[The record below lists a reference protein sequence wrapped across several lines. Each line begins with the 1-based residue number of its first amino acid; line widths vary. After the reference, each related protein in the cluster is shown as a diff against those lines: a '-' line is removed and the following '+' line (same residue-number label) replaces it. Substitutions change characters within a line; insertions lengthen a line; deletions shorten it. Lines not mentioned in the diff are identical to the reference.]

1 MFGRRSDGTQV
12 RELATIRRFLPFISP
27 RRNESLVYFRQEID
41 VEAALQLV
49 ERLNQGRAPEL
60 RITLFH
66 LLLRAMAR
74 VLDER
79 PRLNRF
85 VAGGRIWQ
93 RDGIWLSFSAK
104 KAMSDAAP
112 ITSLKLRFDP
122 AESLDA
128 LSARIVAALGV
139 GRSDAKSTADREMGA
154 LLHLPAPLLRLAL
167 RGAMLL
173 DAFGLLPRAMTANDP
188 LFASAFVAN
197 LGSVGLDAGYH
208 HLWEYGNVSIF
219 CVVGRVQ
226 ARADGRRVVELKWS
240 YDERIE
246 DGLYCARS
254 LELLRGFVEA
264 PDSLV

>member
-1 MFGRRSDGTQV
+1 MP
-12 RELATIRRFLPFISP
+12 ELPAIRRFLPFVSP
-27 RRNESLVYFRQEID
+27 RRNEALVYFRQEID
-41 VEAALQLV
+41 VEAALALV
-49 ERLNQGRAPEL
+49 ERLNQGRAPEA

-66 LLLRAMAR
+66 LLLRGMAR

-122 AESLDA
+122 RESLDA
-128 LSARIVAALGV
+128 LSERMVAALGV
-139 GRSDAKSTADREMGA
+139 GRSDAKSTADHEMG
-154 LLHLPAPLLRLAL
+154 LLLRLPVPLTRLVL
-167 RGAMLL
+167 RAARGL
-173 DAFGLLPRAMTANDP
+173 DALGLLPRAMIASDP
-188 LFASAFVAN
+188 LFASAFIAN

-208 HLWEYGNVSIF
+208 HLWEYGNISIF
-219 CVVGRVQ
+219 CVVGRIQ
-226 ARADGRRVVELKWS
+226 TRADGRRVVELKWS

-246 DGLYCARS
+246 DGLYCAKS
-254 LELLRGFVEA
+254 LELLRGYVES
-264 PDSLV
+264 PESLA